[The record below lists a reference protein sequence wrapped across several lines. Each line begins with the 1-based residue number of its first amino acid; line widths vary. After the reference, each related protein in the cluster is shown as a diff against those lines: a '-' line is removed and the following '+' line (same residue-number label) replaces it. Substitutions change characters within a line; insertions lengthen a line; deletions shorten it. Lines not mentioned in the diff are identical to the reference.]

1 MIGPGSDKNYMW
13 QYFEVCT
20 WARKSVL
27 FSIFLHV
34 HRNLGTKHK
43 EATNRLGEDPFSPK
57 DASSGKPGSLTVEP
71 WWTRGGRALVGWFHD
86 EATNGQSGPSCP
98 HCRSNHLFNDQTPDK
113 KLSLNT
119 FLSNLI
125 GTVHKLHKGSHPE
138 RKVQFF

>member
-1 MIGPGSDKNYMW
+1 MGSKERSI
-13 QYFEVCT
+13 QYFLTCPPQFGDKT
-20 WARKSVL
+20 QGGNKQ
-27 FSIFLHV
+27 I
-34 HRNLGTKHK
+34 
-43 EATNRLGEDPFSPK
+43 GEDPFSPK

-119 FLSNLI
+119 FLSNLK
-125 GTVHKLHKGSHPE
+125 GTAH
-138 RKVQFF
+138 R